1 MNEIDEAIG
10 HLFLSGNRFWVLFY
24 QLREVCDNANM
35 FKIRLFGPP
44 EIWLANKLVAVP
56 RRKSRAVLY
65 YLAAQNQPVQR
76 AHLLEMF
83 WIDLPRPQALQTQR
97 STLYGL
103 RRVLGDGIQ
112 IENDQ
117 IQLHPAV
124 EIDARRFLSGV
135 KDLPEDTSELIDL
148 MDLYRG
154 DFLEGF
160 SVPDSQAFED
170 WLIIE
175 REHFRRLAIRGLNS
189 LSKRYEIL
197 GDYHKA
203 LTSID
208 RALSFNVLQEDLHR
222 ERIRL
227 LYFSGDRPGA
237 IRHYDYLRRLL
248 DDEMGVPPMK
258 ETRNLYDALINDR
271 LQIPLQG
278 VVPPAPAKIR
288 QKTPEVPGQ
297 LPFTGRNLELEFLVQ
312 KATVGRLLLIE
323 GEPGIGKTRLVNEFL
338 KKSSSLVITAA
349 ARELEHTLP
358 YLPWIEGLR
367 RLKQLPDWP
376 RLQQL
381 IQTHMLP
388 VWYREMLRLVPDIAD
403 HKVVASPDDQE
414 PDEVRL
420 WEGVHQFLRQ
430 LTIHSPVTVFLDDL
444 QWADSASL
452 GLFGYLVRQ
461 DDLTNISFLAT
472 TRSILPGSLE
482 ASLVQTLT
490 RFGRLE
496 RLQLGRLDKTDI
508 LRIARYL
515 TPDFDYPF
523 AEWLQRNSE
532 GIPFV
537 LHELIRHLENAQIL
551 RAHGKIDLSALSAT
565 PLVPRSVYLLI
576 ESRIGQLS
584 DPARRFLDA
593 AVAAGREFDLD
604 LVARAAA
611 LSDETAWQAVTEL
624 QDAGL
629 ILPQSGLLYRFDHS
643 LTMEVAYQMIGEP
656 RHRIMHRRIAEAL
669 EVSVGRS
676 RIGEMAAEIATHFM
690 EGNVF
695 QRAAPYAYLAGMQ
708 AARLAAWHEAIDFY
722 EQALLGFEGKDRFPV
737 LMALGQ
743 ASLAS
748 GALAQASDTFQAAY
762 DLALEIKDHEKMD
775 TAALALAQA
784 LLPQARYHE
793 AIAVASRVRNSGLP
807 QNAVA
812 AEFTWG
818 TALSLE
824 GAHLDEAAEH
834 LQLAQTLCCEQ
845 TDLKNFDPINQA
857 RILFE
862 LGGIAAQKGEL
873 TEAIDLYRQVR
884 DIACSTGGEGA
895 MWCALAHNNLAY
907 HLLLLDDPGAQ
918 THAETG
924 LHIAQEYG
932 LLELLPYL
940 YSTLGEI
947 ALAQPEFIS
956 TAEDYFEKGILLAE
970 QFEMEERIAGIT
982 ANLGRVE
989 LQRGN
994 LEKAKIL
1001 LNSALEKAEA
1011 LGTRYQWAQIQ
1022 LWMLPLLSA
1031 DEQHARLNTVRTF
1044 AEEGGRKRLID
1055 QIIQIETQS

>member
-1 MNEIDEAIG
+1 M
-10 HLFLSGNRFWVLFY
+10 L
-24 QLREVCDNANM
+24 
-35 FKIRLFGPP
+35 KIRLLGPP
-44 EIWLANKLVAVP
+44 EVWLADELVAVP
-56 RRKSRAVLY
+56 RRKSRAVLF

-124 EIDARRFLSGV
+124 EVDARRFLSGV

-175 REHFRRLAIRGLNS
+175 REHFRRLAVRGLNS

-208 RALSFNVLQEDLHR
+208 RALSFDVLQEDLHR

-237 IRHYDYLRRLL
+237 IRHYDHLRRLL
-248 DDEMGVPPMK
+248 ADEMGVPPMK
-258 ETRNLYDALINDR
+258 ETRDLYDALINDR

-278 VVPPAPAKIR
+278 VEPLAPVKIQR
-288 QKTPEVPGQ
+288 KTPEVPAQ
-297 LPFTGRNLELEFLVQ
+297 LPFTGRNHELEFLVE
-312 KATVGRLLLIE
+312 KAAAGRLLLVE

-338 KKSSSLVITAA
+338 KKSRSLVITAA

-367 RLKQLPDWP
+367 SLQHLPDWP
-376 RLQQL
+376 RLHEF
-381 IQTHMLP
+381 IQANMLP
-388 VWYREMLRLVPDIAD
+388 VWYREIVRLVPDLAG
-403 HKVVASPDDQE
+403 HKTVKSPIDQE

-430 LTIHSPVTVFLDDL
+430 LTIHSPVAVFLDDL
-444 QWADSASL
+444 QWVDSASL

-472 TRSILPGSLE
+472 TRSILPGSIE
-482 ASLVQTLT
+482 AGLVQTLT

-496 RLQLGRLDKTDI
+496 RLELGRLDKTET

-523 AEWLQRNSE
+523 AEWLHRNSE

-537 LHELIRHLENAQIL
+537 LYELIRHLENANIL
-551 RAHGKIDLSALSAT
+551 RANGKIDLSALSAT
-565 PLVPRSVYLLI
+565 PVVPRSVYLLI
-576 ESRIGQLS
+576 QTRLSQLS

-593 AVAAGREFDLD
+593 AVAAGREFNLD

-611 LSDETAWQAVTEL
+611 LSDELAWQAVSEL

-629 ILPQSGLLYRFDHS
+629 ILPQSGSLYRFDHS

-669 EVSVGRS
+669 EASVSRNRVDA
-676 RIGEMAAEIATHFM
+676 IAAEIATHFM
-690 EGNVF
+690 EGNAF
-695 QRAAPYAYLAGMQ
+695 ERAAPYAYRAGMQ
-708 AARLAAWHEAIDFY
+708 AARLAAWREAIDFY
-722 EQALLGFEGKDRFPV
+722 EQALLGLEGKERLPV

-748 GALAQASDTFQAAY
+748 GALAQASDTYQAAY
-762 DLALEIKDHEKMD
+762 NLAADFQDQEKMD

-784 LLPQARYHE
+784 LLPQSRYQEVIEVARG
-793 AIAVASRVRNSGLP
+793 VRNSGLP
-807 QNAVA
+807 QNAVS

-824 GAHLDEAAEH
+824 GAHLDEAAQH
-834 LQLAQTLCCEQ
+834 LRLAQTLCCGQ
-845 TDLKNFDPINQA
+845 GDSKNFNLINQA

-873 TEAIDLYRQVR
+873 SEAIDLYRQVR
-884 DIACSTGGEGA
+884 EIACSAGGEGA

-907 HLLLLDDPGAQ
+907 HLLLLGDPGAQ
-918 THAETG
+918 TYAETG

-947 ALAQPEFIS
+947 ALAQPELTS
-956 TAEDYFEKGILLAE
+956 VALDHFEKGLTLAE

-994 LEKAKIL
+994 IKKAKKL
-1001 LNSALEKAEA
+1001 LSTALKKAEE

-1022 LWMLPLLSA
+1022 LWLIPLLTA
-1031 DEQHARLNTVRTF
+1031 EEQHIRLNAVRAF